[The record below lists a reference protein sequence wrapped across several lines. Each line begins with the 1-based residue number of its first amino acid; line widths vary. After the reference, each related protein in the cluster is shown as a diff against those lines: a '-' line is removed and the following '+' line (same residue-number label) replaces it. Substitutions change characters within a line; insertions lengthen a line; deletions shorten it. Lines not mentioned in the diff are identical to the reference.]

1 MFSIPMCKRDNR
13 SRSLFKNMW
22 RGRGGGGGGGG
33 GGGRRGAIERHRSL
47 NFIRDIRLSL
57 SACNSSVSV
66 DSFLYMYNIHS
77 VHLVDSRSINM
88 HISISVPVLKSLHW
102 LPIKRRID
110 YKINSITYKC
120 LHNAAPNYL
129 QELVKPY
136 VPTRD
141 LRSVSSNRLELPG
154 KKDNTDKKRSG
165 ARSFKNA
172 APLLWNNLP
181 EPLRK
186 APNLNIFKRKLKT
199 HLFNI

>member
-1 MFSIPMCKRDNR
+1 MTKTK
-13 SRSLFKNMW
+13 LT
-22 RGRGGGGGGGG
+22 
-33 GGGRRGAIERHRSL
+33 E
-47 NFIRDIRLSL
+47 
-57 SACNSSVSV
+57 
-66 DSFLYMYNIHS
+66 
-77 VHLVDSRSINM
+77 
-88 HISISVPVLKSLHW
+88 HITPVLKYLHW